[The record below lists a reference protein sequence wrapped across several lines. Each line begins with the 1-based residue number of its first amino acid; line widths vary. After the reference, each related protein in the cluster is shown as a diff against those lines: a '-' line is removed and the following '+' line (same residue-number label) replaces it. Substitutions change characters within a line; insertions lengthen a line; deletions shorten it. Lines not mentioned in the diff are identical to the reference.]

1 MNREF
6 VSFEAPGRPRNPV
19 GFRAC
24 QGLLLTPQGL
34 KPTTGFLAAHYSID
48 FSEHYLG
55 PFLVERGYTFLGFNT
70 RFRGAPEHFRL
81 ADALIDIG
89 VGVQFLRDSGVERL
103 VLLGNSGGG
112 SLMAAY
118 QSQATRFSLEP
129 RRFRKIP
136 DAARTLPPADLYISL
151 QAHLGRPEVLT
162 DWLDPSVTHERD
174 PLSVDPTLDMY
185 NPGNGPPYPTGFI
198 ERYRA
203 AQRARNDR
211 ITGWALAELER
222 LDGTG
227 RRDLLFTVPRVWADL
242 RLLDGAIDP
251 SDRPLGRCYIGDPRR
266 ANLSHHGIA
275 AVNTLRSWLE
285 MWSLAESDCRAAPH
299 LAAID
304 VPALVIQST
313 ADVGVFPS
321 DARAI
326 HDALGAAD
334 KQLDLVAGD
343 HYLTGAGERA
353 AVADRIGAWIEAR

>member
-1 MNREF
+1 MNRRF

-19 GFRAC
+19 GYGAC
-24 QGLLLTPQGL
+24 QGLHLTPRGP
-34 KPTTGFLAAHYSID
+34 KPTTAFLAAHYAID

-55 PFLVERGYTFLGFNT
+55 AFLVERGYAFLGFNT

-81 ADALIDIG
+81 ADALIDVG
-89 VGVQFLRDSGVERL
+89 VGVQFLRDQGIERV

-118 QSQATRFSLEP
+118 QSQATRPTLRP

-162 DWLDPSVTHERD
+162 SWIDPSVTDELD
-174 PLSVDPTLDMY
+174 PLSVDPALDMY
-185 NPGNGPPYPTGFI
+185 NPDNGPPYSADFI
-198 ERYRA
+198 DRYRA
-203 AQRARNDR
+203 AQIARNQR
-211 ITGWALAELER
+211 ITDWALAELER
-222 LDGTG
+222 LEGTG
-227 RRDLLFTVPRVWADL
+227 RRDRLFTVSRVWADL

-251 SDRPLGRCYIGDPRR
+251 SDRQLGRCYIGDSRR
-266 ANLSHHGIA
+266 ANMSHYGIA
-275 AVNTLRSWLE
+275 ANNTLRSWLE
-285 MWSLAESDCRAAPH
+285 MWSLSESDCRAAPH

-313 ADVGVFPS
+313 ADAGVFPS

-326 HDALGAAD
+326 HDALGSAD
-334 KQLDLVAGD
+334 KRLDLVAGD
-343 HYLTGAGERA
+343 HYLTGDGQRA
-353 AVADRIGAWIEAR
+353 AVAERIATWIEMH